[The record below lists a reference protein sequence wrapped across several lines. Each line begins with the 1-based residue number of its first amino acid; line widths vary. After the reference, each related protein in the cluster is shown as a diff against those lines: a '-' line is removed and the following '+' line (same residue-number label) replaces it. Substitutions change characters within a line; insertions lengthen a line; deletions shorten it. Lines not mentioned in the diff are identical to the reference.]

1 MFNEKHWGTCSAQ
14 GHVIISCRSDS
25 GALENFFFRTSL
37 LFSLSEKKELCVMCA
52 HTIPLKPPPSF
63 HSLEITTTRSL
74 FYLIKYQNEVQE
86 RNKLVSHADRKQT
99 NWEKQGLLFRNKM
112 LRTDGGTG
120 KVSCRF
126 KFTLSGESNK
136 NWPGKEHMAK
146 VILYWL
152 MQNFN
157 PVRRASWERPKWR
170 RVNKKG

>member
-1 MFNEKHWGTCSAQ
+1 MLRNVLSSRACYYLLPFRLWSPGNFLFQ
-14 GHVIISCRSDS
+14 
-25 GALENFFFRTSL
+25 NFFTF
-37 LFSLSEKKELCVMCA
+37 LSEWKEKLCVMCA

-74 FYLIKYQNEVQE
+74 FYLIKYRNEVQE
-86 RNKLVSHADRKQT
+86 RNKLVSHSDRKQT

-112 LRTDGGTG
+112 LRVDGGTG

-146 VILYWL
+146 VILY
-152 MQNFN
+152 
-157 PVRRASWERPKWR
+157 R
-170 RVNKKG
+170 

>member
-1 MFNEKHWGTCSAQ
+1 MLRNVLSSRVCYYLLPFRLWSPGNFLFQ
-14 GHVIISCRSDS
+14 
-25 GALENFFFRTSL
+25 NFFTF
-37 LFSLSEKKELCVMCA
+37 LSEWKEKLCVMCA

-74 FYLIKYQNEVQE
+74 FYLIKYRNEVQE
-86 RNKLVSHADRKQT
+86 RNKLVSHSDRKQT

-112 LRTDGGTG
+112 LRVDGGTG
-120 KVSCRF
+120 KVRCRF

-146 VILYWL
+146 VILYRL

-157 PVRRASWERPKWR
+157 PVRRASWERPKWG